1 MPPTIPINHY
11 FGPRNNKK
19 MTNLK
24 NKKLQNLIAT
34 FAIVNEPELT
44 ILKFTPENHNVIKF
58 HDLNRRFGK
67 NADDKGKH
75 SAELMESMEK
85 IGVCGLGVVC
95 WDGNNLFISDGQ
107 HRVSELKDKGRN
119 VYVHLSKGDFLETT
133 IALNTT
139 AKNLTKSNFVHLMTA
154 DFPDYKILEDT
165 LNYHKRLSKTDKTIR
180 IPEAI
185 IISVLANVNRN
196 EAGKIVKNKT
206 FKVVNEAKANET
218 FNRIYDLQ
226 KIGLPLGLRASEAMV
241 CLIKD
246 KGTEYNHSLFVKR
259 FKAELKSNPE
269 FTEFSDN
276 VHKITNQL
284 KDLHDNTKDGL
295 PKLKN
300 AA

>member
-1 MPPTIPINHY
+1 
-11 FGPRNNKK
+11 